1 MKYIGKSKISTLH
14 SKPGV
19 SYPLIRLPQQYKH
32 LIGETA
38 QLFLTNQEGK
48 KGFFIVLEES
58 ELKGK
63 VVKQS
68 LETNLESHLSALESS
83 IEALKSKIDK
93 LIELNFQN
101 NELIEAVSTKK
112 DGLDRIRTGDL
123 RRVKAMS
130 LLDMIRNFK
139 AMSL

>member
-1 MKYIGKSKISTLH
+1 MQFIGKSKISTLR
-14 SKPGV
+14 SKPDV
-19 SYPLIRLPQQYKH
+19 SYPLIRLPLQYTH

-38 QLFLTNQEGK
+38 QLFITSHEGK
-48 KGFFIVLEES
+48 KGFFILLEES
-58 ELKGK
+58 GNEGK

-68 LETNLESHLSALESS
+68 LETNLESRLSALES
-83 IEALKSKIDK
+83 KID
-93 LIELNFQN
+93 ELNSFLLKNYGDNPAEMQKN
-101 NELIEAVSTKK
+101 
-112 DGLDRIRTGDL
+112 DGLGRIRTGDL